1 MAMQRVGSGSL
12 GKKFAFLWFLVI
24 ALWVPVSRANTLYE
38 SITIGK
44 FTYVGTAAET
54 NGDGV
59 VSGVSSYELH
69 LDTTGI
75 TMEPIHFSN
84 AIVFVK
90 GTKQGS
96 GAITTGFGC
105 GLPPYQAPCNLVFLG
120 GPSSDGFVL
129 APCASLNAEQD
140 LKQNC
145 ISIAVQLVSVT
156 GENFSFALA
165 NGDRFCAYGIYNIVL
180 QSKPDHVALDPRCD
194 AQGFCEGA
202 SVPIILRAA
211 PSGSCSQ

>member
-1 MAMQRVGSGSL
+1 L

-24 ALWVPVSRANTLYE
+24 ALWVPVARANTHFQ

-59 VSGVSSYELH
+59 VSAVSSYELH

-75 TMEPIHFSN
+75 TMEPISLSN
-84 AIVFVK
+84 AILFVK
-90 GTKQGS
+90 GTEQGS
-96 GAITTGFGC
+96 GAITTGLGC
-105 GLPPYQAPCNLVFLG
+105 GLPPYQSPCNLIFLG
-120 GPSSDGFVL
+120 GPRLAGFVL
-129 APCASLNAEQD
+129 APCASLNKEQD
-140 LKQNC
+140 LTQTC
-145 ISIAVQLVSVT
+145 ISIAVQLVSST
-156 GENFSFALA
+156 GKNFSFALA

-194 AQGFCEGA
+194 AQGFCHGA

-211 PSGSCSQ
+211 PSRSCSQ